1 MTEFAARE
9 GVSAQRLHR
18 WRQRLGVGAML
29 RAGDRATMRK
39 APAIWLGLSRLDRS
53 RAPWE
58 RVAYWPMPCWRICSW
73 IWRMS

>member
-1 MTEFAARE
+1 
-9 GVSAQRLHR
+9 
-18 WRQRLGVGAML
+18 ML

-73 IWRMS
+73 IWRMSSSGIC